1 MQDTWLSH
9 YFPLPPYKT
18 LHTHTHRRITPGL
31 LFEQIK
37 KGSSGVTWLFLVI
50 SAGYLAM
57 SYYSLSSKANSISPA
72 LHTSHPGLMTSNA
85 VALFFHHFFLGQK
98 NGQNAEN
105 FWIISKWQPTL
116 PHGNTQCCWQK
127 VNKATKTW
135 PSLSRN
141 RWIDLS
147 LWSGVLKPGK
157 LLIFSFAFASARPM
171 HEYGQSMVIIGHYHH
186 RRWWEKV
193 KRVLKLLRGKLS
205 ARPPAR
211 FSLSQWLLNQPQSLL
226 SSPGRI
232 LLCTHHGG
240 FIHFTV
246 KAFNWGFAKRFDA
259 FNSFAQFGMELLRFS
274 VNHQLAYF
282 HPYDM
287 NRLQFNRQIFWG
299 PSFLNASPTLSPI
312 WMASKLTCCTQPE
325 FQQFNWSSSHFY
337 CPSIVLS

>member
-1 MQDTWLSH
+1 
-9 YFPLPPYKT
+9 
-18 LHTHTHRRITPGL
+18 
-31 LFEQIK
+31 
-37 KGSSGVTWLFLVI
+37 
-50 SAGYLAM
+50 
-57 SYYSLSSKANSISPA
+57 
-72 LHTSHPGLMTSNA
+72 MTSNA

-299 PSFLNASPTLSPI
+299 SLFFKCFPHFISHLDGQQMDLLHSARISTIQLILLPFLLPLNCSLIENVLPWKSV
-312 WMASKLTCCTQPE
+312 
-325 FQQFNWSSSHFY
+325 NFY
-337 CPSIVLS
+337 VRSEWIQKQR